1 MIIYNKVYNLS
12 LVSTVNTKPS
22 RKILIFILSY

>member
-12 LVSTVNTKPS
+12 LVSTVTLNLRAK
-22 RKILIFILSY
+22 Y